1 MKFGG
6 VKALL
11 LALGLLPVVCT
22 QGQQVIYNNTS
33 QPLLGTDG
41 NPIKASIA
49 TEYGE
54 EIILGGTAR
63 QVQAF
68 AFEYFAQTATQGDEF
83 ARVKFYREDAGGW
96 IQPNGQPSTD
106 YLLPGSVIWD
116 SGLFPVQEGYNTR
129 AFTAEFANKTVVVPN
144 VFIWSIQ
151 FYGISQTAGDKA
163 GLLYYYFPTV
173 GLSFNDIWEK
183 RANGWVPTA
192 NDNLA
197 KNNFNAYL
205 VAVPEPSTL
214 ALGTLAIVVAGGA
227 LIRRRSAKVVQATE

>member
-11 LALGLLPVVCT
+11 LAFGFLPVVCT

-33 QPLLGTDG
+33 QPLRGSDG
-41 NPIKASIA
+41 NLIKASIN

-54 EIILGGTAR
+54 EIVLGGTAR
-63 QVQAF
+63 QVQEF

-96 IQPNGQPSTD
+96 IQPNGLPSTD

-116 SGLFPVQEGYNTR
+116 SGLFPVQEGYNSKD
-129 AFTAEFANKTVVVPN
+129 FTVEFANKTVIVPN
-144 VFIWSIQ
+144 AFIWSIQ
-151 FYGISQTAGDKA
+151 FYGISQTTGDKA

-173 GLSFNDIWEK
+173 GLSYNDIWEK
-183 RANGWVPTA
+183 RANGWTPTA

-205 VAVPEPSTL
+205 VAVPEPSVV
-214 ALGTLAIVVAGGA
+214 ALGTLALVVGGWS
-227 LIRRRSAKVVQATE
+227 LLRRRPRQAVQATE